1 VVIGIYTT
9 ISKFYSLLHE
19 ATTDLFKSAKAGLEK
34 VKMKKL
40 LKKVIKDNTIDI

>member
-19 ATTDLFKSAKAGLEK
+19 AKTELFKSAKAGLEVAK
-34 VKMKKL
+34 AKKL